1 MPPHEAAVQPFPLFL
16 RPTAG
21 VWGQPATVTR
31 EESKETG
38 LHGSIPLTWRCR
50 LKA

>member
-16 RPTAG
+16 RPPAG
-21 VWGQPATVTR
+21 MWGQPATVTR

-38 LHGSIPLTWRCR
+38 LRRWLDPVKMAL
-50 LKA
+50 